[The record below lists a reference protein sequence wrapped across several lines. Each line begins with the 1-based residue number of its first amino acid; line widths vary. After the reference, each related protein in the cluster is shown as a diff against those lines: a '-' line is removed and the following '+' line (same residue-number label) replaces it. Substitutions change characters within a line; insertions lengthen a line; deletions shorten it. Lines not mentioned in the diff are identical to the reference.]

1 MQRKSVSALVQALNA
16 ADVRY
21 LLVGGLAVV
30 AHGYVRFTADVDVVL
45 DLQDNNVRR
54 ASAALAGLGYR
65 PRAPVA
71 LEDFIDP
78 ANRAAWVRDKGL
90 TVFSLYS
97 AEHPA
102 TEVDLFVEA
111 PFNFDEAYARA
122 VRMEL
127 APEVVATFVGLDDL
141 LALKRRTGRSQDAL
155 DIQQLMAL
163 KQDRPDEA

>member
-1 MQRKSVSALVQALNA
+1 MQRKSVSALIQALTA

-45 DLQDNNVRR
+45 DFQDNNVRR

-65 PRAPVA
+65 PRAPVT

-141 LALKRRTGRSQDAL
+141 LALKRRAGRAQDAL
-155 DIQQLMAL
+155 DIAQLMAL
-163 KQDRPDEA
+163 KKRRSDEA

>member
-1 MQRKSVSALVQALNA
+1 VQRKSVSALIQALNA

-45 DLQDNNVRR
+45 DLQEDNLRR
-54 ASAALAGLGYR
+54 ASTALAGLGYR

-71 LEDFIDP
+71 FEDFLDP
-78 ANRAAWVRDKGL
+78 AKRAAWVRDKGL

-97 AEHPA
+97 PEHPA

-111 PFNFDEAYARA
+111 PFTFDQAYARA

-127 APEVVATFVGLDDL
+127 APDVAATFVGFDDL
-141 LALKRRTGRSQDAL
+141 LALKQRAGRSQDVL

-163 KQDRPDEA
+163 KKDRSDEA

>member
-1 MQRKSVSALVQALNA
+1 MRSRSVSALIQALNA

-45 DLQDNNVRR
+45 DLQDDNLRR
-54 ASAALAGLGYR
+54 ALTALAGLGYR

-71 LEDFIDP
+71 FDDFRDP
-78 ANRAAWVRDKGL
+78 AERAAWVRDKNL

-97 AEHPA
+97 PEHPA
-102 TEVDLFVEA
+102 TEVDLFVES
-111 PFNFDEAYARA
+111 PFDFEEAYARA
-122 VRMEL
+122 VRLEL
-127 APEVVATFVGLDDL
+127 APGVVATFVGLHDL
-141 LALKRRTGRSQDAL
+141 LALKRRAGRPQDAL

-163 KQDRPDEA
+163 ENERADET

>member
-1 MQRKSVSALVQALNA
+1 MQRKSVSALIQALTA

-78 ANRAAWVRDKGL
+78 AKRAAWVRDKGL

-127 APEVVATFVGLDDL
+127 APEVIATFVGLDDL
-141 LALKRRTGRSQDAL
+141 LALKQRAGRAQDAL
-155 DIQQLMAL
+155 DIAQLMAL